1 MQLQVL
7 MRKLLNLDDI
17 YGHNGIIHIVT
28 KETKMVSVER
38 AIDRGVQ
45 RSYVSRNGGTQNT
58 FHAFAL
64 SQGAVGNK
72 KNEIESSW
80 LIAKGGS
87 GARLNEQWGTYLA
100 TKGFTTGIL
109 EEKMLAFFRTG
120 TQV

>member
-1 MQLQVL
+1 
-7 MRKLLNLDDI
+7 
-17 YGHNGIIHIVT
+17 
-28 KETKMVSVER
+28 MVSVER
-38 AIDRGVQ
+38 AIDRDVQ
-45 RSYVSRNGGTQNT
+45 QSYVSRNGGTQKT

-64 SQGAVGNK
+64 SQGAVGNQ

-100 TKGFTTGIL
+100 TKGFTVGLL
-109 EEKMLAFFRTG
+109 EERMLAFFRTG